1 MMLKRALALIGPDG
15 TMRALPENVVAD
27 SKGNVIIE
35 FAILAPVF
43 LLLLLGTFDIG
54 QMVYGRAVLH
64 GAVEEAA
71 RSSSLET
78 ANTAEA
84 DAKVEAA
91 IAPILPNATFES
103 SRVSYFDFNDVGR
116 PEAWNDLDG
125 DGTCN
130 GGETYTDENRNGNW
144 DPDVGVSGNGGAG
157 DVVLY
162 TVTVA
167 YHPTFGVPFPGN
179 QEGDRTF
186 SATAVK
192 KNQPFA
198 DQDSYGSDAGSCD

>member
-1 MMLKRALALIGPDG
+1 MGARPLGAAASL
-15 TMRALPENVVAD
+15 RALPARIAQDRE
-27 SKGNVIIE
+27 GNAILE

-78 ANTAEA
+78 ANTQVA
-84 DAKVEAA
+84 DEKVENAL
-91 IAPILPNATFES
+91 APILPNASVES
-103 SRVSYFDFNDVGR
+103 SRLSYFDFTDIGR
-116 PEAWNDLDG
+116 PEAWNDAND

-130 GGETYTDENRNGNW
+130 DGETFTDENRNGAW
-144 DPDVGVSGNGGAG
+144 DADVGSDGNGGAG

-162 TVTVA
+162 TVTVT
-167 YHPTFGVPFPGN
+167 YTPTFNVPFLHNHDGS
-179 QEGDRTF
+179 RSF

-198 DQDSYGSDAGSCD
+198 DQDDYGSDAGSCA

>member
-1 MMLKRALALIGPDG
+1 MMPKRALGLAGPSG
-15 TMRALPENVVAD
+15 SIRSLPANVVAD

-43 LLLLLGTFDIG
+43 VLLLLGTFDIG

-78 ANTAEA
+78 ADTEEA
-84 DAKVEAA
+84 DEKVEAV
-91 IAPILPNATFES
+91 ILPILPNATVES
-103 SRVSYFDFNDVGR
+103 SRMSYFDFTDIGR
-116 PEAWNDLDG
+116 PEAWNDIDA

-130 GGETYTDENRNGNW
+130 DGETFTDENRNGQW
-144 DPDVGVSGNGGAG
+144 DADVGTSGNGGAG

-167 YHPTFGVPFPGN
+167 YQPTFPVPFLGGY
-179 QEGDRTF
+179 EEARTL

-198 DQDSYGSDAGSCD
+198 DQDSYGSDAGACD